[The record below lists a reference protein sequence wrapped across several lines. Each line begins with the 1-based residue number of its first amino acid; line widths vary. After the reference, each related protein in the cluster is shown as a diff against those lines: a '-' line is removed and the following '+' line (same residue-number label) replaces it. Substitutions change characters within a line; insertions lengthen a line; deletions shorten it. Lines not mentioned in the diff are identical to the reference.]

1 MPWLRV
7 LNAYAAGNVAVV
19 GAVAENADELCVVD
33 VCTCCTGD
41 VTVLPFVFQK
51 LIFFFPRSEYKV
63 IF

>member
-1 MPWLRV
+1 M

-41 VTVLPFVFQK
+41 GTVLPFCISK
-51 LIFFFPRSEYKV
+51 TFFLLSA
-63 IF
+63 I